1 MPLHR
6 FYVPPNLYSAED
18 KAAIAEAI
26 TEVYPRLP
34 AFYVVVLFI
43 NIDKESYFVGGRRN
57 ESFVR
62 IAVQHVARQFPE
74 YVLSIYWIEMSVKLR
89 IFVTVTRQNGISWTD
104 TNRHS
109 SLSPRV
115 AVLTGKC
122 RLRSVM

>member
-43 NIDKESYFVGGRRN
+43 NIDKESYFVGGKRN

-74 YVLSIYWIEMSVKLR
+74 YVLSIYWMEMSVKLHL
-89 IFVTVTRQNGISWTD
+89 FVTVIQQKEISWTD
-104 TNRHS
+104 MNRRS
-109 SLSPRV
+109 SLSLRA
-115 AVLTGKC
+115 AVSTGKC
-122 RLRSVM
+122 RLRSAM